1 MEPNLNYS
9 VPAIFATDAYKLSHS
24 EMYPEGMELLFST
37 WVPRSDRLARTTSRQ
52 LDGDNSVVFFGIT
65 QTMNKMESI
74 FGEWFDRDTE
84 EVVDEYIDFIKLFL
98 KVTPNALQVE
108 RIRDLHELGYLPIKV
123 LYLPEGTVTKTG
135 VCQAVIFNTLP
146 EFAWVTNYLET
157 LFSTLQWNA
166 QTVASIARNY
176 RKLCDEFAE
185 LTCENNLH
193 VDWQCHDFSMR
204 GLSSLETS
212 STAQLGHL
220 LYFNGTDTLPTL
232 FEGQKLYEDFDI
244 ATFGSVPASEHSV
257 MCAHGEM
264 SETDTFRHIMKAFP
278 VGIASIVSDTWDFW
292 KVLTVTLPELKDEI
306 MQRDGKIVIRP
317 DSGDPVDIICGD
329 ANAEWGSPASQG
341 AIQLLWDVFG
351 GTVNAKGY
359 KVLDQ
364 HIGLIYGDS
373 ITLDRA
379 KRIFERLA
387 ANGFASSNVVL
398 GVGSFTYQC
407 NTRDTYGFAMKA
419 TGAIVSGEERAL
431 FKDPVT
437 DDGTK
442 TSFKGFLSTRYDEV
456 RDEYYTV
463 DRLTF
468 DEAVFDPESAFIEHD
483 FEFVS
488 NTANSWEEVRWLARQ

>member
-1 MEPNLNYS
+1 MNYS

-24 EMYPEGMELLFST
+24 EMYPDGMELLFST
-37 WVPRSDRLARTTSRQ
+37 WVPRSDRLARTTFRQ
-52 LDGDNSVVFFGIT
+52 LDGDNTLVFFGIT
-65 QTMNKMESI
+65 QTLAKLEAI
-74 FGEWFDRDTE
+74 FTEWFDRPTS
-84 EVVDEYIDFIKLFL
+84 EVVAEYIDFIVQFL
-98 KVTPNALQVE
+98 KVQPNETQVQ
-108 RIRDLHELGYLPIKV
+108 RIKALHELGFLPVKV
-123 LYLPEGTVTKTG
+123 LHLPEGTVTRTG
-135 VCQAVIFNTLP
+135 ICQAVIFNTNP

-176 RKLCDEFAE
+176 RKLCDQWAE
-185 LTCENNLH
+185 KTCDNNLH

-204 GLSSLETS
+204 GLSTLEAS
-212 STAQLGHL
+212 SSAQLGHL
-220 LYFNGTDTLPTL
+220 LYFNGTDTLSSL
-232 FEGQKLYEDFDI
+232 FEGQKLYEDFDMSQ
-244 ATFGSVPASEHSV
+244 FGSVPASEHSV

-264 SETDTFRHIMKAFP
+264 SEADTFRHIMKAFP
-278 VGIASIVSDTWDFW
+278 TGIASIVSDTWDFW
-292 KVLTVTLPELKDEI
+292 KVLTVILPELKDEI

-329 ANAEWGSPASQG
+329 PNAEWGSPAYKG

-351 GTVNAKGY
+351 GTMNDKGY

-373 ITLDRA
+373 ITLERA

-419 TGAIVSGEERAL
+419 TGAIVNGEERAL
-431 FKDPVT
+431 FKDPIT

-442 TSFKGFLSTRYDEV
+442 TSFKGFLSTRYDEE

-468 DEAVFDPESAFIEHD
+468 HEATNDVESAFIEYD
-483 FEFVS
+483 FEFDR
-488 NTANSWEEVRWLARQ
+488 TEHALYSWEEARYHARH

>member
-1 MEPNLNYS
+1 MNYS

-37 WVPRSDRLARTTSRQ
+37 WVPRSDRIARTTSRQ
-52 LDGDNSVVFFGIT
+52 LDGDNTLVFFGIT
-65 QTMNKMESI
+65 STITKLEEI
-74 FGEWFDRDTE
+74 FSEWFERETAD
-84 EVVDEYIDFIKLFL
+84 VVGEYVDFIVKFL
-98 KVTPNALQVE
+98 KVQPNEVQVK
-108 RIRDLHELGYLPIKV
+108 RIRDLHKLGYLPIKI
-123 LYLPEGTVTKTG
+123 LHLPEGTVTKTG
-135 VCQAVIFNTLP
+135 VCQAVVFNTHP
-146 EFAWVTNYLET
+146 EFAWVTNYIET

-176 RKLCDEFAE
+176 RSLCDRWAAA
-185 LTCENNLH
+185 TCDDNLH

-204 GLSSLETS
+204 GLSSLEAS
-212 STAQLGHL
+212 SSAQLGHL
-220 LYFNGTDTLPTL
+220 LYFNGTDTLSCL
-232 FEGQKLYEDFDI
+232 FEGQKLYEDFDMSQ
-244 ATFGSVPASEHSV
+244 FGSVPASEHSV

-278 VGIASIVSDTWDFW
+278 TGIASIVSDTWDFW
-292 KVLTVTLPELKDEI
+292 KVLTVILPELKSEI

-329 ANAEWGSPASQG
+329 PAAEWGSPAHKG
-341 AIQLLWDVFG
+341 AIQLLWEVFG
-351 GTVNAKGY
+351 GTVNSKGFC
-359 KVLDQ
+359 VLDS

-419 TGAIVSGEERAL
+419 TGAIVNGEERAL

-442 TSFKGFLSTRYDEV
+442 TSFKGFLSTRYDEA

-468 DEAVFDPESAFIEHD
+468 DEAVFDPESAFIKHD

-488 NTANSWEEVRWLARQ
+488 NTTNSWEEVRWLARQ

>member
-1 MEPNLNYS
+1 MNYS

-24 EMYPEGMELLFST
+24 EMYPNGMELLFST

-65 QTMNKMESI
+65 QTLNKMESI

-84 EVVDEYIDFIKLFL
+84 EVVSEYIDFIQQFL
-98 KVTPNALQVE
+98 KVTPNDLQVE
-108 RIRDLHELGYLPIKV
+108 RIRDLHELGFLPVKV

-135 VCQAVIFNTLP
+135 VCQAVIFNTL
-146 EFAWVTNYLET
+146 EDFAWVTNYLET

-232 FEGQKLYEDFDI
+232 FEGQNLYDDFDI

-292 KVLTVTLPELKDEI
+292 KVLTITLPKLKDEI

-329 ANAEWGSPASQG
+329 AAAEWGSPAHKG

-351 GTVNAKGY
+351 GTVNEKGY
-359 KVLDQ
+359 KVLDS

-373 ITLDRA
+373 ITFDRA

-398 GVGSFTYQC
+398 GVGSFTYQY

-419 TGAIVSGEERAL
+419 TGAIVDGEERAL

-442 TSFKGFLSTRYDEV
+442 TSFKGFLSTRYDEA

-463 DRLTF
+463 DRLGF
-468 DEAVFDPESAFIEHD
+468 DEAVNDPDSAFIEHD
-483 FEFVS
+483 FEFSS
-488 NTANSWEEVRWLARQ
+488 NTANSWEEARWLARQ

>member
-1 MEPNLNYS
+1 
-9 VPAIFATDAYKLSHS
+9 
-24 EMYPEGMELLFST
+24 
-37 WVPRSDRLARTTSRQ
+37 
-52 LDGDNSVVFFGIT
+52 
-65 QTMNKMESI
+65 
-74 FGEWFDRDTE
+74 
-84 EVVDEYIDFIKLFL
+84 
-98 KVTPNALQVE
+98 
-108 RIRDLHELGYLPIKV
+108 
-123 LYLPEGTVTKTG
+123 
-135 VCQAVIFNTLP
+135 
-146 EFAWVTNYLET
+146 
-157 LFSTLQWNA
+157 
-166 QTVASIARNY
+166 
-176 RKLCDEFAE
+176 
-185 LTCENNLH
+185 
-193 VDWQCHDFSMR
+193 
-204 GLSSLETS
+204 
-212 STAQLGHL
+212 
-220 LYFNGTDTLPTL
+220 
-232 FEGQKLYEDFDI
+232 
-244 ATFGSVPASEHSV
+244 
-257 MCAHGEM
+257 
-264 SETDTFRHIMKAFP
+264 
-278 VGIASIVSDTWDFW
+278 
-292 KVLTVTLPELKDEI
+292 